1 MRIFHI
7 DLYDDNME
15 GTTALYTDPSH
26 NALLG
31 SVEKL
36 SIFAITDT
44 VSGTSPTLT
53 VQIEESGD
61 QVHWVNKAGTPEINA
76 VALST
81 SALTTAVGRDAGGT
95 PSNGF
100 LRLRVVLG
108 GTSPKAHVRLFVTGR
123 GEQPV

>member
-1 MRIFHI
+1 MRLFHVAV
-7 DLYDDNME
+7 YDENVE
-15 GTTALYTDPSH
+15 GTGTLYTDPSH

-44 VSGTSPTLT
+44 ASGTSPTLT

-61 QVHWVNKAGTPEINA
+61 QVHWVSKAGTAEINA
-76 VALST
+76 AAVST
-81 SALTTAVGRDAGGT
+81 TALTTAVGRDTGAT

-100 LRLRVVLG
+100 LRLRVTLG
-108 GTSPKAHVRLFVTGR
+108 GTTPKAHVRLWVTGR

>member
-1 MRIFHI
+1 M
-7 DLYDDNME
+7 YDENIE
-15 GTTALYTDPSH
+15 GTQALFTDPSH

-36 SIFAITDT
+36 SIFAVVDS

-61 QVHWVNKAGTPEINA
+61 QVRWINKAGTAEINA
-76 VALST
+76 AALST
-81 SALTTAVGRDAGGT
+81 TVITTAVGRDTGAT

-100 LRLRVVLG
+100 LRLRVSLG

-123 GEQPV
+123 GEQPM

>member
-1 MRIFHI
+1 MRLFHAQI
-7 DLYDDNME
+7 YDENVE
-15 GTTALYTDPSH
+15 GTTALFTDPSH
-26 NALLG
+26 NGLLG

-44 VSGTSPTLT
+44 VSGTSPTLL

-61 QVHWVNKAGTPEINA
+61 QVHWVNKIGSAEIPA
-76 VALST
+76 TAIST
-81 SALTTAVGRDAGGT
+81 TALTTLVGRDQGT
-95 PSNGF
+95 QPSQGF

-108 GTSPKAHVRLFVTGR
+108 GTSPKAHVRLWVTGR

>member
-1 MRIFHI
+1 MP
-7 DLYDDNME
+7 LYDENVE
-15 GTTALYTDPSH
+15 GILPLFTDPSH

-44 VSGTSPTLT
+44 VSGTSPTMT

-61 QVHWVNKAGTPEINA
+61 QVHWINKTGTAEINGA
-76 VALST
+76 ALST
-81 SALTTAVGRDAGGT
+81 TVLTTAVGRDTGAT
-95 PSNGF
+95 PSSGF

-108 GTSPKAHVRLFVTGR
+108 GTSPKAHVRLWVTGR

>member
-1 MRIFHI
+1 M
-7 DLYDDNME
+7 YDENIE
-15 GTTALYTDPSH
+15 GTTALFTDPSQ

-36 SIFAITDT
+36 TIYTITDT

-53 VQIEESGD
+53 VQIEESPD
-61 QVHWVNKAGTPEINA
+61 QINWTNKSGTAEING

-81 SALTTAVGRDAGGT
+81 TQKTSTVGRDNGT
-95 PSNGF
+95 VPASGF
-100 LRLRVVLG
+100 IRLRVSVG
-108 GTSPKAHVRLFVTGR
+108 GTTPKAHIRIWVTGR